1 MWLLKYHFRH
11 RECKYLPMVKRLG
24 ITLYVYPINN
34 FTSRNNFYVTAIHI
48 VEGEKD
54 KIKSYLEYLRKI
66 SVKVERISEN
76 SMFTLTVMRENL
88 KYYKT
93 LYSPLFIY
101 PSPVIH
107 DGEKE
112 IGEIACWDEEPLRN
126 LVRVMQK
133 SKNTIFFKLLKLKN
147 ENLKEILLFR
157 VMPNLTAKQREAF
170 EMATKEGY
178 YNYPR
183 KINLGGL
190 SELMR
195 ISKSNYH
202 EILRRAES
210 NILKFL
216 PK

>member
-11 RECKYLPMVKRLG
+11 KECKYLPTVKRLG
-24 ITLYVYPINN
+24 IMLYVYPINN

-76 SMFTLTVMRENL
+76 SMFTLTVMKENL
-88 KYYKT
+88 EYYKT

-112 IGEIACWDEEPLRN
+112 IGEIASWDDEPLRE
-126 LVRVMQK
+126 LVKVMQK
-133 SKNTIFFKLLKLKN
+133 SENTEFFKMIKLK
-147 ENLKEILLFR
+147 EERLKDIFLFR
-157 VMPNLTAKQREAF
+157 VMPKLTEKQRNAF
-170 EMATKEGY
+170 DLAIKEGY

-183 KINLGGL
+183 KINLDGL
-190 SELMR
+190 AKL
-195 ISKSNYH
+195 IKLSKSNYH